1 MKGEMRDLHTRHTQ
15 VVLANL
21 QYKDIKEHF
30 SYFCCM
36 KCINSNI
43 LYKKKPQ
50 NALHILL
57 DLTR

>member
-21 QYKDIKEHF
+21 QYKDIKVHF

-36 KCINSNI
+36 KCMNSNI
-43 LYKKKPQ
+43 LHPLSKKPQ
-50 NALHILL
+50 NALHIVELN
-57 DLTR
+57 